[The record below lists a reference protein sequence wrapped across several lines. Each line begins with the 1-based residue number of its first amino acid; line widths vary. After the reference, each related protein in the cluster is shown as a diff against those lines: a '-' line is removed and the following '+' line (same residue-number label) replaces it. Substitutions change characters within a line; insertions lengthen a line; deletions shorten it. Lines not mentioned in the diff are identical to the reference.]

1 MSVVPEPEPQPP
13 ARRGAGVLRLGLV
26 VVLVSLIGTAIY
38 LLLGTEWGAR
48 LRHDHHAA
56 GVEFAKW
63 VADHPVSA
71 PAIFV
76 GLYVLA
82 ASSLLPVWWLQIL
95 AGYGFGMYAGVGW
108 SLAGAML
115 GALAS
120 FAMSRG
126 LLAHWVREKFEARHA
141 RLREI
146 DEKMGHNGLMVVM
159 AARLT
164 HVIPFGVSNYL
175 FGLTRI
181 NWIEVAI
188 GTVLGNV
195 PAIALYVA
203 TGAGLRPWEN
213 WRFLTVLAVLN
224 VVLLV
229 PIALR
234 YWKPGA
240 FKRIG
245 VE

>member
-1 MSVVPEPEPQPP
+1 MRI
-13 ARRGAGVLRLGLV
+13 ALV
-26 VVLVSLIGTAIY
+26 VVLCALIGTAIV
-38 LLLGTEWGAR
+38 LLFGTEWGAR

-56 GVEFAKW
+56 GVEFARW

-76 GLYVLA
+76 GLYILA
-82 ASSLLPVWWLQIL
+82 SCSLLPVWWLQIL
-95 AGYGFGMYAGVGW
+95 AGYGFGMYFGFAW
-108 SLAGAML
+108 SLIGATL

-120 FAMSRG
+120 YAMSRG
-126 LLAHWVREKFEARHA
+126 LLAQWVREKFEARHA
-141 RLREI
+141 RLKEI

-181 NWIEVAI
+181 NWVEVAL
-188 GTVLGNV
+188 GTVLGNA

-203 TGAGLRPWEN
+203 TGAGWRPWEN
-213 WRFLTVLAVLN
+213 WRFLTLLAVLN
-224 VVLLV
+224 VVLLI

-234 YWKPGA
+234 YWKPNA

>member
-1 MSVVPEPEPQPP
+1 MRVV
-13 ARRGAGVLRLGLV
+13 LV
-26 VVLVSLIGTAIY
+26 VVLAGLVATAVY
-38 LLLGTEWGAR
+38 LLFGTEWGAR
-48 LRHDHHAA
+48 LRQDPHAA
-56 GVEFAKW
+56 GAEFAAW
-63 VADHPVSA
+63 VAGHPVSA

-82 ASSLLPVWWLQIL
+82 ACSMLPVWWLQIL

-126 LLAHWVREKFEARHA
+126 LLAHWVRETFEARHA
-141 RLREI
+141 KLKQI

-164 HVIPFGVSNYL
+164 HVIPFGVSNYV

-195 PAIALYVA
+195 PAISLYVA
-203 TGAGLRPWEN
+203 TGAGWRPWEN
-213 WRFLTVLAVLN
+213 WRFLAVLGVLN

-229 PIALR
+229 PVGLR